1 MEIPGQ
7 DGDETGRCP
16 GAAGHSAEFA
26 EGHFS
31 PSGQPC
37 SGPRIAVPLPASLG
51 PCPLE
56 ALAAQSPAGPIG
68 IQAAPRS
75 E

>member
-1 MEIPGQ
+1 MRQGTAPGQ
-7 DGDETGRCP
+7 PVTALSLAKDISL
-16 GAAGHSAEFA
+16 HQV
-26 EGHFS
+26 S
-31 PSGQPC
+31 PAL
-37 SGPRIAVPLPASLG
+37 GPRIAVPLPASLG

-68 IQAAPRS
+68 IQAAPCS